1 MSESLDTK
9 DHYGDRILR
18 ILNQTDSKKIG
29 LLLRHSVKNN
39 DNGEG
44 NEVGL
49 SELGFSE
56 ARRFGRLLPS
66 DLSIRLSHSPV
77 SRCLETAVEI
87 GNGFS
92 EVRSGFVGNKG
103 IDKFLDAFG
112 FFSKDFASAL
122 SYKQT
127 IGTKPFVRQW
137 LNGTLRGDVMWR
149 PSDVRS
155 FLSNYFHSEM
165 QNTET
170 TTLRIWVSHDYSIA
184 VMREL
189 LFGANVEAEPWIS
202 YLDGL
207 VLMYDSNDKMLANW
221 NGNNAPVPE
230 FRATG
235 APE

>member
-1 MSESLDTK
+1 MGSLRSDPDLLATK
-9 DHYGDRILR
+9 ALINSLTPSVSFQKIL
-18 ILNQTDSKKIG
+18 Q
-29 LLLRHSVKNN
+29 
-39 DNGEG
+39 
-44 NEVGL
+44 
-49 SELGFSE
+49 
-56 ARRFGRLLPS
+56 ARYPTS
-66 DLSIRLSHSPV
+66 
-77 SRCLETAVEI
+77 
-87 GNGFS
+87 
-92 EVRSGFVGNKG
+92 
-103 IDKFLDAFG
+103 
-112 FFSKDFASAL
+112 
-122 SYKQT
+122 
-127 IGTKPFVRQW
+127 KPFVRQW